1 MKIRWALGVLIFEML
16 VAESPF
22 PGEDE
27 EEVFDSIVN
36 DEVRYPHFLSNEAI
50 SIIKRLLRKIP
61 EKRLGSSERDA
72 EDIKKQ
78 PFFRN
83 VQWNDL
89 LMRKIKPPFV
99 PTVRSPDDVSNF
111 DEEFTSEKPVLSL
124 PKDNPTILAQD
135 NQIFADFDYVADW
148 C

>member
-1 MKIRWALGVLIFEML
+1 MLIFEML

-36 DEVRYPHFLSNEAI
+36 DEVRYPHFLSNESV
-50 SIIKRLLRKIP
+50 SIMKKLLRKNP

-83 VQWNDL
+83 MNWNDL
-89 LMRKIKPPFV
+89 LLRKVKPPFV
-99 PTVRSPDDVSNF
+99 PTVRAPDDVSNF
-111 DEEFTSEKPVLSL
+111 DEEFTTEKPVLSL
-124 PKDNPTILAQD
+124 PKDNPIILPQNND
-135 NQIFADFDYVADW
+135 LFKDFDYVADW